1 MAPVRST
8 PITLLERRHAQLWAS
23 PPAAAD
29 PAPLTAPAGA
39 VADFLRE
46 NGASFFE
53 ELADGTHLLRTQV
66 EDALA
71 ELVALGLVSSDSFG
85 GLRALLVPA
94 ERRQRGAVGRGRRK
108 PTPFGME
115 IAGRWALARRGQLAQ
130 NRSARNGARAGAEAV
145 EHMARTLLRRY
156 GVVFWRLLEREANW
170 LPPWRELRPNFEG
183 LDV

>member
-1 MAPVRST
+1 MV
-8 PITLLERRHAQLWAS
+8 
-23 PPAAAD
+23 
-29 PAPLTAPAGA
+29 
-39 VADFLRE
+39 
-46 NGASFFE
+46 
-53 ELADGTHLLRTQV
+53 DGTRLLRTQV

-94 ERRQRGAVGRGRRK
+94 ERRQRSAGLRARRK

-115 IAGRWALARRGQLAQ
+115 IAGRWALARRSQLSQ
-130 NRSARNGARAGAEAV
+130 NCAARDAARAGSEAV